1 MKIPYLYFNRPR
13 EVADVDVEGDVGIAA
28 EAELLAGEAVPV
40 LLNVGL
46 GHNGNFFSRDGTCC
60 LVKKYK

>member
-1 MKIPYLYFNRPR
+1 MNDTYLYFNWPR

-40 LLNVGL
+40 LFNVGL
-46 GHNGNFFSRDGTCC
+46 GHDGDFFSRDGTCC
-60 LVKKYK
+60 